1 MKKMLL
7 ASAFALI
14 GTFAMVNEVEFVD
27 EEYNNRQ
34 CTGVKNDCGI
44 ALIYCWQGEL
54 DPDKLSNFRDKACED
69 IENEQDAPEIED

>member
-1 MKKMLL
+1 MKKILF

-14 GTFAMVNEVEFVD
+14 GTFAMANEVEFVD

-54 DPDKLSNFRDKACED
+54 DPDKVKKFRDDACAD
-69 IENEQDAPEIED
+69 IEKEQDAPEIED